1 MALKTYRDLAVWQR
15 GMDLVVDVYR
25 VAAALPSEEKFGL
38 TSQMRRAAVSIP
50 ANVAEGYGRTHRG
63 DYVRHLSVARGSLT
77 ELETLMT
84 IAVRVE
90 FLRRD
95 EVVPI
100 WEVCQEVGRMLNKL
114 IRSLRNTPD
123 RDTPTPDPRTPTPLA
138 QQPEREDSPE
148 A

>member
-1 MALKTYRDLAVWQR
+1 MALKTYRDLELWQR
-15 GMDLVVDVYR
+15 AMDLVVDVYR
-25 VAAALPSEEKFGL
+25 LAATLPAEEKFGL

-50 ANVAEGYGRTHRG
+50 ANIAEGYGRTHRG

-90 FLRRD
+90 FVSRD

-123 RDTPTPDPRTPTPLA
+123 RDPPTPEPRIPTPLA
-138 QQPEREDSPE
+138 QSEHKDSPE